1 MEEKTLIAL
10 KNTGVFRSDRW
21 LIRGMTMYVDAGE
34 IVTLIGPNGSGKSTT
49 ARMALGILR
58 PDEGQIYQRPKLKVG
73 YVPQK
78 LDINWTLPLS
88 VARFLRL
95 TNKLSKQQVEEAL
108 AATQTLHLFD
118 RQMGSLSGGEFQR
131 VQIARALARI
141 PDFIVLDEP
150 VQGVDYNGELA
161 LYELIDEIR
170 NRFKCGILLISHDLH
185 MVMAKTDRVFCLNG
199 HICCCGTPS
208 KVTSSQEFKT
218 LFGEYAASS
227 LSFYQ
232 HQHKH
237 QHLQSGEVIDGSK
250 DIESMSNAKNKISKG
265 SVNVR

>member
-1 MEEKTLIAL
+1 M
-10 KNTGVFRSDRW
+10 D
-21 LIRGMTMYVDAGE
+21 VDAGE

-58 PDEGQIYQRPKLKVG
+58 PDEGQIYQRPKLQVG

-95 TNKLSKQQVEEAL
+95 TNKVSKQQVEEAL

-118 RQMGSLSGGEFQR
+118 RQMSSLSGGEFQR

-227 LSFYQ
+227 LSFYR